1 MRTSPE
7 TVEQKQ
13 KPFRRGEKWLIYL
26 GSTALLFAMVVDAIA
41 VLGRHIGL
49 PPSGS
54 IELIQAAILVASS
67 TAILS
72 ATLAKK
78 HAKVR
83 ILVDRLEGSFR
94 IWLQRVQAVFCA
106 LFFGALTVGSIWIFL
121 DLQGGFEESEV
132 LHIPY
137 APLRIVCIISVLG
150 VVLNFLRRFKES
162 PPS

>member
-1 MRTSPE
+1 MP
-7 TVEQKQ
+7 
-13 KPFRRGEKWLIYL
+13 L
-26 GSTALLFAMVVDAIA
+26 
-41 VLGRHIGL
+41 
-49 PPSGS
+49 SGS

-78 HAKVR
+78 HATVR